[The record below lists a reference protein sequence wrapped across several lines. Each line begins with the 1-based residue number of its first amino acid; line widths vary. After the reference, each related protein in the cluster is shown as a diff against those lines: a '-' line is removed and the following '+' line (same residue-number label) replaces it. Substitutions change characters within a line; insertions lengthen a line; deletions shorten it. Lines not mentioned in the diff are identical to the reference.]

1 MKKIML
7 FILLLFPIFVKAED
21 LTDEGIYALGFDDFD
36 EMKQNLDQDWKKR
49 IHENARVD
57 AIELPQLSPA
67 LK

>member
-1 MKKIML
+1 MREYWNT
-7 FILLLFPIFVKAED
+7 FFFVKAED

-36 EMKQNLDQDWKKR
+36 EMKQNLDQNWKKR